1 MSRPDDQF
9 SHSGEDLP
17 EAVVAGLRDRSQLDF
32 DLEFFESLL
41 QREPDYVD
49 VLRCQGELLSRKG
62 RHEQALAI
70 DRRLVALL
78 PRDSV
83 AYYNLACSLALLGER
98 SEAVVALRRSLE
110 CGYADLD
117 FLKLDGDLDS
127 LRDEP
132 QYRALLAEFGVADL
146 PDTE

>member
-1 MSRPDDQF
+1 MSQADDHY

-32 DLEFFESLL
+32 DLEFFEQLL
-41 QREPDYVD
+41 EREPEYVD

-62 RHEQALAI
+62 RHDEALAI

-83 AYYNLACSLALLGER
+83 VQYNLACSLALLGDR
-98 SEAVVALRRSLE
+98 AEAIAALRRCWGAATPISI
-110 CGYADLD
+110 
-117 FLKLDGDLDS
+117 S
-127 LRDEP
+127 
-132 QYRALLAEFGVADL
+132 
-146 PDTE
+146 